1 MKRLTLGLLI
11 ATAFTSAHADF
22 TILDPSQAAPK
33 PAPVAAQPVPMVPAS
48 APVAGVQAQ
57 KLPAA
62 PARNLTSLADTLKK
76 IAPKSWK
83 VYSDKSL
90 NSSLPVEYTPAVDW
104 KQSLSVLATRYNLI
118 FTVDEAKKIIKVDQ
132 GPGGMR
138 DTALDNQKLAQNNLV
153 PEPAPSALAPDGSL
167 QLVVKDNQRLSEALE
182 AFLKAGNWHLVWEA
196 GSDIVVTKGFTVSD
210 KDLSELLTRALSKF
224 KLHASLHPKNNTAVV
239 QSDAMID

>member
-11 ATAFTSAHADF
+11 ATAFGTANADF
-22 TILDPSQAAPK
+22 TILDPSQPVQR
-33 PAPVAAQPVPMVPAS
+33 PVPVAAQPMAP
-48 APVAGVQAQ
+48 APVAGVPNQ
-57 KLPAA
+57 KLVSA
-62 PARNLTSLADTLKK
+62 PARNMSSLADTLKK
-76 IAPKSWK
+76 IAPKKWK

-90 NSSLPVEYTPAVDW
+90 NASLPVEYTPSVDW
-104 KQSLSVLATRYNLI
+104 KHSLSSLATRYNLI

-138 DTALDNQKLAQNNLV
+138 DTALDNQKLAQNNLI
-153 PEPAPSALAPDGSL
+153 PEPAPSAVAPDGAL
-167 QLVVKDNQRLSEALE
+167 QLVVKDNQRLSDALDS
-182 AFLKAGNWHLVWEA
+182 FLKAGNWQLVWEA

-210 KDLSELLTRALSKF
+210 KDLGELLTRALSKF